1 MRNLI
6 KRYMI
11 IYDNYNYI
19 ITKVVEE
26 NYREYW
32 QTVINRVE
40 ILFVVSLI
48 LLLTGQYRYAKLD
61 RREK

>member
-19 ITKVVEE
+19 ITKVAEE

>member
-19 ITKVVEE
+19 ITKVAEE

-32 QTVINRVE
+32 QTVINRGE